1 MVARSHSETSMLRA
15 LALVL
20 MLALVAPAPALA
32 SGPEKSGA
40 EKGGEADSARA
51 MDVMNLIVP
60 VVREGRLVNYCFIN
74 ARVHLAPGADI
85 WRTRDKGHFLRD
97 ALLKAVHRQ
106 SIADPVR
113 DDAINTPAAQA
124 LIGNVARQVL
134 GASSVR
140 SVEIMST
147 SSLRQGRGARS

>member
-1 MVARSHSETSMLRA
+1 MVIRPLWESFMFRA

-20 MLALVAPAPALA
+20 LLAIASPAPALA
-32 SGPEKSGA
+32 SGPHGGGAAKSG
-40 EKGGEADSARA
+40 ETESSRA

-60 VVREGRLVNYCFIN
+60 VVREGRLVNYVFIN
-74 ARVHLAPGADI
+74 ARIQLAAGVDI
-85 WRTRDKGHFLRD
+85 WKARDKGHFLRD

-106 SIADPVR
+106 SIIDPTR

-124 LIGNVARQVL
+124 LIANVARQVL
-134 GASSVR
+134 GANSVR

-147 SSLRQGRGARS
+147 SSLRQGSSARS